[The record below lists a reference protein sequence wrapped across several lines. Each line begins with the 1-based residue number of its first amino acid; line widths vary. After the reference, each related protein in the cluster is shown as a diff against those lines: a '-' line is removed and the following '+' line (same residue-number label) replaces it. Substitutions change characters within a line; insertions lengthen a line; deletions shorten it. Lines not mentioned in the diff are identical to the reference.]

1 MNNQSV
7 KLSSS
12 SEIDNIIQVGEIIF
26 NKNPTV
32 SFPEISKLID
42 SAIRKRQGDQ
52 RKHKFVEKKILDK
65 KENAFTMNTW
75 KYHIT

>member
-1 MNNQSV
+1 MNNQSI

-12 SEIDNIIQVGEIIF
+12 SKTDNIIQVGEVIF
-26 NKNPTV
+26 KKNPIV
-32 SFPEISKLID
+32 SLPEISKLID

>member
-1 MNNQSV
+1 MNNQSI

-12 SEIDNIIQVGEIIF
+12 SKIDNIIQVGEVIF
-26 NKNPTV
+26 KKNPIV
-32 SFPEISKLID
+32 SLPEISKLID

-65 KENAFTMNTW
+65 KENVFTMNTW